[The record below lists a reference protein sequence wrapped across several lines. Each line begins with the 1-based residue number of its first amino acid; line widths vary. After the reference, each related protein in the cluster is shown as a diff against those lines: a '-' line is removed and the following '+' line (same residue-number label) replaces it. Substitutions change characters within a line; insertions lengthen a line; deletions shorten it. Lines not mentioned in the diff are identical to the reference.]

1 MAENKLT
8 EIIQASLEE
17 IKKVVDANT
26 IIGNPINTPSGTTII
41 PVSKVMVGFASGGL
55 DYLGKNMKNAAENA
69 QKPTQLQT
77 NFGGG
82 GGTGVTVSPVGF
94 LVVAPDGNVTLLNV
108 GPNTPVNDTIES
120 VSNLIERSPDVISRI
135 AVIFKKN
142 GKKDDDRSE
151 TKEEKSGETDKT
163 DAEKTAE

>member
-17 IKKVVDANT
+17 IKQVVDANT
-26 IIGNPINTPSGTTII
+26 IIGTPITTPAGTTII

-55 DYLGKNMKNAAENA
+55 DYLGKNMKRVADAA
-69 QKPTQLQT
+69 QKPAPLQT

-82 GGTGVTVSPVGF
+82 GGTGVTVNPVGF

-108 GPNTPVNDTIES
+108 GAAAPGNDKIES
-120 VSNLIERSPDVISRI
+120 ISNLIDRTPDVISKI
-135 AVIFKKN
+135 AAIFKKD
-142 GKKDDDRSE
+142 KPEDAEKS
-151 TKEEKSGETDKT
+151 EEKSE
-163 DAEKTAE
+163 EKPID

>member
-17 IKKVVDANT
+17 IKKVVDADT
-26 IIGNPINTPSGTTII
+26 IIGNPINTPAGTTII

-69 QKPTQLQT
+69 QKPSQLQT

-94 LVVAPDGNVTLLNV
+94 LVVAPDGSVTLLNV
-108 GPNTPVNDTIES
+108 GANTPMNDTIES
-120 VSNLIERSPDVISRI
+120 ISNLIERSPDVISRI
-135 AVIFKKN
+135 AAIFKKN
-142 GKKDDDRSE
+142 NKNDEEKSDNSE
-151 TKEEKSGETDKT
+151 NKEEKSGEA
-163 DAEKTAE
+163 AEKTAE